1 MMEVAKSFQLD
12 ACELSLLEGQ
22 LALGLWSY
30 NFSEGRLRWSA
41 GMYKLL
47 GLEPASVEPSLNL
60 FFAALP
66 PDERPLAERAWNT
79 LHEQHAQRLEFSIF
93 QPSGAFRRVLCLTS
107 VIFDD
112 WKPMRAIGAVVDITE
127 QHDLRAAA
135 ATGDR
140 RYAELMQ
147 SVGALLWTVAGTG
160 HVISCP
166 SWCALTGQ
174 NPEESRGQGWLNRV
188 HEEQREDL
196 WREWE
201 NAIRLGRAFEKD
213 LLIRRRDDRWAL
225 YGLGCTPIMHPRS
238 GTMINHIAVVIDLQ
252 PREWM
257 LFEAMQSHRKFM
269 SREPLVT
276 GPLIR
281 AARALLDW
289 PAKKLAHKSRVS
301 LSTIRRMESE
311 GVCVHKDQTAELIQ
325 MALEE
330 AGVEFLPF
338 PDGSTGLRLR

>member
-1 MMEVAKSFQLD
+1 MEVAGSFGLD
-12 ACELSLLEGQ
+12 ECELALLEGQ
-22 LALGLWSY
+22 LGLGFWSY
-30 NFSEGRLRWSA
+30 NFSEAQLRWSA

-47 GLEPASVEPSLNL
+47 GLEPKSAEPSADL

-66 PDERPLAERAWNT
+66 PDERPLGERAWNT

-107 VIFDD
+107 VMFDE
-112 WKPMRAIGAVVDITE
+112 WKPIRAIGAVVDITE
-127 QHDLRAAA
+127 QHDLRAAMTA
-135 ATGDR
+135 GDR

-147 SVGALLWTVAGTG
+147 SVSALLWTVAGTG

-174 NPEESRGQGWLNRV
+174 SPDESRGRGWLDRV
-188 HEEQREDL
+188 HEEQREEL

-201 NAIRLGRAFEKD
+201 SCLRLGRPFEKD
-213 LLIRRRDDRWAL
+213 IMIRRRDERWGI
-225 YGLGCTPIMHPRS
+225 YGLNCAPIMHPRR
-238 GTMINHIAVVIDLQ
+238 GMMINHFSVVIDLQ
-252 PREWM
+252 PREWV
-257 LFEAMQSHRKFM
+257 LFGALQSHRKLTN
-269 SREPLVT
+269 REPLVT

-289 PAKKLAHKSRVS
+289 PAKKLAHKSKVS
-301 LSTIRRMESE
+301 LSTIRRMEAE
-311 GVCVHKDQTAELIQ
+311 GICAHKDQTAELIQ

-330 AGVEFLPF
+330 AGVEFVPF